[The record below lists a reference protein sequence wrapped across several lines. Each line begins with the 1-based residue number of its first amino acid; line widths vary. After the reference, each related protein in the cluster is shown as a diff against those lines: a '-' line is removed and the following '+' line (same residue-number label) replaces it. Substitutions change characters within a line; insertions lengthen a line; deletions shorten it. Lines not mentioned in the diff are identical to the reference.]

1 MRSIHIP
8 VLDVLVSLAA
18 CETRPKWTISYTSY
32 SIVMPNRHRIAG
44 YASQAPRHVQAFG
57 YVLIATLM
65 GTSCLHAATT
75 STNDAHSPVENMAS
89 LAKHSPMQTVAE
101 GLFLMGTARTSH
113 EPFSFDLQYDD
124 TEQPQRRVWLNQ
136 YEIDRDEV
144 SLGEYVLWLQQQQRQ
159 LPEEVRKLIDHLT
172 TIHAM
177 TPETLARWPALY
189 VTWPEASDFCL
200 AREKRLPSEAEWEK
214 AARGNSGNLFPWG
227 KRPPTSA
234 LAMFGQYHV
243 HEIPI
248 VAPVDS
254 GEEGRSPY
262 GLHHMAGNAAEW
274 VEDWF
279 GIDYYATM
287 PDRNPH
293 GPANGRY
300 KVVRGGS
307 WKSAPAL
314 LRTATRS
321 GASPDRRAA
330 TIGFRCARSA
340 R

>member
-1 MRSIHIP
+1 MQSSR
-8 VLDVLVSLAA
+8 
-18 CETRPKWTISYTSY
+18 
-32 SIVMPNRHRIAG
+32 RIAG
-44 YASQAPRHVQAFG
+44 YTGRVPRYLNAFG
-57 YVLIATLM
+57 YVLIATLL
-65 GTSCLHAATT
+65 GASFLRTATAAT
-75 STNDAHSPVENMAS
+75 NDVHGPVEDIAA
-89 LAKHSPMQTVAE
+89 LANSALMLTVVE
-101 GLFLMGTARTSH
+101 GPFIMGTARTSH

-144 SLGEYVLWLQQQQRQ
+144 SLGEYLLWLRQQQRH
-159 LPEEVRKLIDHLT
+159 LPEEVRRLIDHVT
-172 TIHAM
+172 TIHALS
-177 TPETLARWPALY
+177 PETLARWPALY
-189 VTWPEASDFCL
+189 VTWSEASDFC
-200 AREKRLPSEAEWEK
+200 RTHGKRLPTEAEWEK
-214 AARGNSGNLFPWG
+214 AARGESGNLFPWG
-227 KRPPTSA
+227 QKPPTPA

-287 PDRNPH
+287 PDRNPR

-314 LRTATRS
+314 LRTATRN
-321 GASPDRRAA
+321 GTSPDQRAA
-330 TIGFRCARSA
+330 TIGFRCARSVQ
-340 R
+340 

>member
-1 MRSIHIP
+1 MQNSR
-8 VLDVLVSLAA
+8 
-18 CETRPKWTISYTSY
+18 
-32 SIVMPNRHRIAG
+32 RIAG
-44 YASQAPRHVQAFG
+44 YTSRAPRYLHAFG

-65 GTSCLHAATT
+65 GASFLRTATAAT
-75 STNDAHSPVENMAS
+75 NDVQSPVENIAA
-89 LAKHSPMQTVAE
+89 LANSALMLTVAE
-101 GLFLMGTARTSH
+101 GPFIMGTARTSH

-144 SLGEYVLWLQQQQRQ
+144 SLGEYLLWLRQQQRH
-159 LPEEVRKLIDHLT
+159 LPEEVRKLIDHVT

-177 TPETLARWPALY
+177 PPETLARWPALY
-189 VTWPEASDFCL
+189 VTWSEASDFCRT
-200 AREKRLPSEAEWEK
+200 REKRLPTEAEWEK
-214 AARGNSGNLFPWG
+214 AARGDSGNLFPWG
-227 KRPPTSA
+227 QRPPTPA

-321 GASPDRRAA
+321 GASPDQRAA

>member
-1 MRSIHIP
+1 MQ
-8 VLDVLVSLAA
+8 VLDVIVSLAA
-18 CETRPKWTISYTSY
+18 YETRPKWAIFYSWC
-32 SIVMPNRHRIAG
+32 SIVMQNSRRIAG
-44 YASQAPRHVQAFG
+44 HTGRVPRYLYAFG
-57 YVLIATLM
+57 YVFIATLM
-65 GTSCLHAATT
+65 GASFLRTATAAT
-75 STNDAHSPVENMAS
+75 NDRVEDIAA
-89 LAKHSPMQTVAE
+89 LANSALILTVVE
-101 GLFLMGTARTSH
+101 GPFIMGTARTSH

-144 SLGEYVLWLQQQQRQ
+144 SLGEYLLWLRQQQRRV
-159 LPEEVRKLIDHLT
+159 PKEVRKLIDHVT
-172 TIHAM
+172 TIHALP
-177 TPETLARWPALY
+177 PETLARWPALY
-189 VTWPEASDFCL
+189 VTWSEASDFCR
-200 AREKRLPSEAEWEK
+200 AQGKRLPTEAEWEK
-214 AARGNSGNLFPWG
+214 AARGDSGNLFPWG
-227 KRPPTSA
+227 QRPPTPA

-248 VAPVDS
+248 VASVDS

-321 GASPDRRAA
+321 GASPDQRAA

-340 R
+340 Q

>member
-1 MRSIHIP
+1 MQNSR
-8 VLDVLVSLAA
+8 
-18 CETRPKWTISYTSY
+18 
-32 SIVMPNRHRIAG
+32 RIAG
-44 YASQAPRHVQAFG
+44 HTGQVPRFLHAFG
-57 YVLIATLM
+57 YVLIATVM
-65 GTSCLHAATT
+65 GASFLRTAMAAT
-75 STNDAHSPVENMAS
+75 NDVHSPVEDIAA
-89 LAKHSPMQTVAE
+89 LANSALILTVVE
-101 GLFLMGTARTSH
+101 GPFIMGTARTSY

-144 SLGEYVLWLQQQQRQ
+144 SLGEYLLWLRQQQRH
-159 LPEEVRKLIDHLT
+159 LPEEVRKLIDHVT
-172 TIHAM
+172 TIHALP
-177 TPETLARWPALY
+177 PETLARWPALY
-189 VTWPEASDFCL
+189 VTWSEASDFC
-200 AREKRLPSEAEWEK
+200 RSQGKRLPTEAEWEK
-214 AARGNSGNLFPWG
+214 AARGDSGNLFPWG
-227 KRPPTSA
+227 QRPPTPA

-248 VAPVDS
+248 VASVDS

-314 LRTATRS
+314 LRTATRN
-321 GASPDRRAA
+321 GTSPDQRAA